1 VPRRRLGGAALRALV
16 IEDDAVVRDALVAAL
31 EDSSYHVQAEAT
43 GVDADKVVDRFRPDI
58 VLLDVGLPDG
68 IDGFTVG
75 RRIRR
80 INDLPILYI
89 TGAAGLDDRLEGFR
103 VGADDYVTK
112 PFLMPELLARVEA
125 VLRRTGRLERA
136 VWTVGDIVID
146 EEAHTVTVNGH
157 PVALTAI
164 EFALLAT
171 LARRPGRTMSKVQ
184 LLTEVWGYDH
194 YGLNVVEVHVSALRK
209 KLEAH
214 GPRVVHTVRS
224 IGYVLRA

>member
-1 VPRRRLGGAALRALV
+1 MRVVV
-16 IEDDAVVRDALVAAL
+16 IEDDPVVRDALVTTL
-31 EDSSYHVQAEAT
+31 EDHDYEVRAETT
-43 GVDADKVVDRFRPDI
+43 GTDADKIVDVFRPDM

-68 IDGFTVG
+68 LDGFTVG

-80 INDLPILYI
+80 INDAPIVYI
-89 TGAAGLDDRLEGFR
+89 TGADALDERLEGFR
-103 VGADDYVTK
+103 AGADDYVTK
-112 PFLMPELLARVEA
+112 PFLMPELLARMEA
-125 VLRRTGRLERA
+125 VLRRSGRLDRA

-146 EEAHTVTVNGH
+146 EDAHTVVVDGH

-164 EFALLAT
+164 EFSLLAA

-184 LLTEVWGYDH
+184 LLTTVWGYDH
-194 YGLNVVEVHVSALRK
+194 YGVNTVEVHVSALRK

-214 GPRVVHTVRS
+214 GPRTIHTVRN